1 MCWEAWFYSILISLY
16 PFFSWT
22 LLLDMIPEHWE
33 VCVLIQHLPL
43 EFATYSPTLRLS
55 WAGLWV
61 PVRSEELE
69 KAIGESKDANGSSQL
84 SRTKEEREKKF
95 ISKKYFIKRGLKEL
109 TTTTYELPA
118 LNKAGTHCFHVVFH
132 LLLTKT
138 LKRLRLNLSQLGK
151 LKFRHVS

>member
-1 MCWEAWFYSILISLY
+1 MLMGHHSC
-16 PFFSWT
+16 
-22 LLLDMIPEHWE
+22 
-33 VCVLIQHLPL
+33 L
-43 EFATYSPTLRLS
+43 EQKR
-55 WAGLWV
+55 
-61 PVRSEELE
+61 R
-69 KAIGESKDANGSSQL
+69 
-84 SRTKEEREKKF
+84 ERKKF

-151 LKFRHVS
+151 LKFRHFVVCPRSEI